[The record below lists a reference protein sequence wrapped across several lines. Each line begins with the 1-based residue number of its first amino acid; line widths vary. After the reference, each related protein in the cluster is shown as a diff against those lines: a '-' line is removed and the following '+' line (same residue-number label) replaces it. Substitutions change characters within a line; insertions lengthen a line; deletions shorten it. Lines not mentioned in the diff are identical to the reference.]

1 MTVEQ
6 NDLVRMINQIADF
19 FDAYPEAE
27 AVAGVTDH
35 VRKFWDPS
43 MQRQLI
49 AARESLGD
57 QLHPIARRVLAGL
70 AEIRQ

>member
-1 MTVEQ
+1 MTVEH
-6 NDLVRMINQIADF
+6 NDLVRMVNQIADF
-19 FDAYPEAE
+19 FDAYPESE
-27 AVAGVTDH
+27 AVAGVAEH

-49 AARESLGD
+49 AARESLED
-57 QLHPIARRVLAGL
+57 QLHPIARRALAEL